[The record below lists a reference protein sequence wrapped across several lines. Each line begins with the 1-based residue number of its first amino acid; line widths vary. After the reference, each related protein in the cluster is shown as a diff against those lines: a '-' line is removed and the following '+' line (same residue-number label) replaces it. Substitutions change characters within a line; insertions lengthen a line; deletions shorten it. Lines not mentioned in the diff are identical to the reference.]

1 MSGVR
6 GIVAAVLLSGV
17 FAATPGLGQTGSR
30 ICIVPVENGTAT
42 PADIGAGHRMVSR
55 FIAFPGTTR
64 PIIYPLNR
72 GGVWTID
79 ESRAFVPY
87 GGAFPVW
94 RGFLLT
100 KYAFEPPSKRIVAA
114 HMRDVFVA
122 GSDGVFRE
130 AGGVDPGEN
139 VAFHSAIHIP
149 RLNRTFLATSH
160 GLRVV
165 EDETVKPVSG
175 AERSIIGG
183 LHRIFD
189 LPRSPGMVLDGGSHK
204 VFLRGDDGA
213 VAEAYVLA
221 RARMR
226 SWIFTDSVVSV
237 EELPTPDTLLLRSYH
252 ETVLIEID
260 RTATTVRP
268 RAAHSLQTFSCNRGA
283 DGSRELLSTALNT
296 FLIYGRTPDGACPMS
311 ADRRVVRRLERLQD
325 RSFVPVPGGEVQ
337 MAGGQPMHDLPTL
350 GIVLL
355 KTVRDVD
362 SFENGGLLA
371 YDGDRV
377 TPIADSGHE
386 EIGDFVRAYDARSLG
401 KVLLLTTKGLYE
413 LTTERTIRRIATPPA
428 FSFERLPAIAEM
440 PASRVALL
448 LGDAGVLALD
458 TGGQVHPVKGSERYR
473 YSPTR
478 LLEPPPFMPK
488 TDELLL
494 IGRNGLFLAV
504 DQNLAGD
511 AVCQ

>member
-1 MSGVR
+1 
-6 GIVAAVLLSGV
+6 
-17 FAATPGLGQTGSR
+17 
-30 ICIVPVENGTAT
+30 
-42 PADIGAGHRMVSR
+42 
-55 FIAFPGTTR
+55 
-64 PIIYPLNR
+64 
-72 GGVWTID
+72 
-79 ESRAFVPY
+79 
-87 GGAFPVW
+87 
-94 RGFLLT
+94 
-100 KYAFEPPSKRIVAA
+100 
-114 HMRDVFVA
+114 
-122 GSDGVFRE
+122 
-130 AGGVDPGEN
+130 
-139 VAFHSAIHIP
+139 
-149 RLNRTFLATSH
+149 
-160 GLRVV
+160 
-165 EDETVKPVSG
+165 
-175 AERSIIGG
+175 
-183 LHRIFD
+183 
-189 LPRSPGMVLDGGSHK
+189 
-204 VFLRGDDGA
+204 
-213 VAEAYVLA
+213 
-221 RARMR
+221 MR
-226 SWIFTDSVVSV
+226 SWIHADFVVSV
-237 EELPTPDTLLLRSYH
+237 DEFPTPDTLLLRSSH
-252 ETVLIEID
+252 ETVLIEIE

-268 RAAHSLQTFSCNRGA
+268 RAAHSLQTFSCARGA
-283 DGSRELLSTALNT
+283 DGSREVFSTALNT

-355 KTVRDVD
+355 KTVSDADRG
-362 SFENGGLLA
+362 FGNGGLLA

-386 EIGDFVRAYDARSLG
+386 EIGDFVKVYDARSLG

-428 FSFERLPAIAEM
+428 FSFEWLPAIAEM

-473 YSPTR
+473 YSPTGP
-478 LLEPPPFMPK
+478 LDPPPFMPK

-511 AVCQ
+511 DVCR